1 METWLA
7 CRQRRLGVVGLV
19 CLLVI
24 TSLVTPLS
32 LDMYTPAIPHMTD
45 YFDADA
51 GTVNLT
57 LVDYYL
63 FFAVGLLLFG
73 PVSDR
78 LGRKPVL
85 IGGVVAYVVA
95 SVLCAMA
102 FDIWMLVVTRVLQA
116 LGAGATSA
124 VSTAVVKDAI
134 AVDKREAVLSVVQ
147 VMFVI
152 GPVLAPVVGA
162 LVLQV
167 ADWRMTFWV
176 LALIGSG
183 CLVLVLLFEETL
195 PAEER
200 VQTGALGTL
209 KNLAVVAKNKGFTVF
224 LLVTALFN
232 LPFMAYIAVG
242 SYVYITF
249 FGLSE
254 LAYSC
259 YFAVAALVTA
269 TGPLIWLFASRFVSA
284 RTFTTIMI
292 AVGAAAGGAMLALG
306 SLSPVLFCLTF
317 VAFALAEAC
326 IRPYSTN
333 ILLSQQE
340 HDTGAA
346 ASLINFAHT
355 AVGSVGMLVAV
366 MPWPNFVVG
375 IGVIIVVTMAAA
387 GGDLVGASALQH
399 PARRHRATSGHSGLI
414 RRIRRASRR
423 RQRALPNRCPNSQR
437 DLRRAPSRPS
447 PFPPAMTAFCTARR
461 TGHIANAPCLSGW
474 PERACDGH
482 RGRQLDAARGK
493 LSARKPPT
501 GTVQRECAG
510 EISADFGALRVRALS
525 PSGVL
530 ECHSIMA
537 LRHVVPIDEFSS
549 RKRVEAG
556 IEISEP
562 LPVPFSR
569 RGSHAPALPRQ
580 RHCYG
585 TSSLRILPAAP
596 SPRES
601 PASYA
606 GRLGRR
612 EPPWQ
617 AEKEPSRSGSCT
629 CPSSCSPPR
638 RTTPCGSTSWR
649 RTA

>member
-7 CRQRRLGVVGLV
+7 CRQKRLGVVGLV

-78 LGRKPVL
+78 FGRKPVL
-85 IGGVVAYVVA
+85 VAGVVTYVAA
-95 SVLCAMA
+95 SALCALA
-102 FDIWMLVVTRVLQA
+102 FDIWMLVAMRIVQA

-134 AVDKREAVLSVVQ
+134 AADKREMVLSVVQ

-176 LALIGSG
+176 LALIGGG

-195 PAEER
+195 PVQER
-200 VQTGALGTL
+200 AQTGVAGTL
-209 KNLAVVAKNKGFTVF
+209 KSLVVVAKNKGFSAF
-224 LLVTALFN
+224 LLIAALFN

-259 YFAVAALVTA
+259 FFAAAALVTA
-269 TGPLIWLFASRFVSA
+269 AGPLIWLFASRFVSA
-284 RTFTTIMI
+284 RTFTTVLV
-292 AVGAAAGGAMLALG
+292 AVGAAAGVAMLAVG
-306 SLSPVLFCLTF
+306 TLSPVLFCVTF
-317 VAFALAEAC
+317 VAFALAEAA

-340 HDTGAA
+340 RDTGAA
-346 ASLINFAHT
+346 SSLINFANT
-355 AVGSVGMLVAV
+355 AVGSVGMLLAV
-366 MPWPNFVVG
+366 LPWPNYVVG
-375 IGVIIVVTMAAA
+375 VGAIIVATMAVA
-387 GGDLVGASALQH
+387 GLVWWTLLRS
-399 PARRHRATSGHSGLI
+399 
-414 RRIRRASRR
+414 RI
-423 RQRALPNRCPNSQR
+423 
-437 DLRRAPSRPS
+437 
-447 PFPPAMTAFCTARR
+447 
-461 TGHIANAPCLSGW
+461 
-474 PERACDGH
+474 
-482 RGRQLDAARGK
+482 
-493 LSARKPPT
+493 
-501 GTVQRECAG
+501 
-510 EISADFGALRVRALS
+510 
-525 PSGVL
+525 
-530 ECHSIMA
+530 
-537 LRHVVPIDEFSS
+537 
-549 RKRVEAG
+549 
-556 IEISEP
+556 P
-562 LPVPFSR
+562 LP
-569 RGSHAPALPRQ
+569 G
-580 RHCYG
+580 
-585 TSSLRILPAAP
+585 IND
-596 SPRES
+596 
-601 PASYA
+601 
-606 GRLGRR
+606 
-612 EPPWQ
+612 
-617 AEKEPSRSGSCT
+617 
-629 CPSSCSPPR
+629 
-638 RTTPCGSTSWR
+638 
-649 RTA
+649 

>member
-7 CRQRRLGVVGLV
+7 CRQKRLGVVGLV

-78 LGRKPVL
+78 FGRKPVL
-85 IGGVVAYVVA
+85 VAGVVTYVAA
-95 SVLCAMA
+95 SALCALA
-102 FDIWMLVVTRVLQA
+102 FDIWMLVAMRIVQA

-134 AVDKREAVLSVVQ
+134 AADKREMVLSVVQ

-176 LALIGSG
+176 LALIGGG

-195 PAEER
+195 PVQER
-200 VQTGALGTL
+200 AQTGVAGTL
-209 KNLAVVAKNKGFTVF
+209 KSLVVVAKNKGFSAF
-224 LLVTALFN
+224 LLIAALFN

-259 YFAVAALVTA
+259 FFAAAALVTA
-269 TGPLIWLFASRFVSA
+269 AGPLIWLFASRFVSA
-284 RTFTTIMI
+284 RTFTTVLI
-292 AVGAAAGGAMLALG
+292 AVGAAAGVAMLAVG
-306 SLSPVLFCLTF
+306 TLSPVLFCVTF
-317 VAFALAEAC
+317 VAFALAEAA

-340 HDTGAA
+340 RDTGAA
-346 ASLINFAHT
+346 SSLINFANT
-355 AVGSVGMLVAV
+355 AVGSVGMLLAV
-366 MPWPNFVVG
+366 LPWPNYVVG
-375 IGVIIVVTMAAA
+375 VGAIIVATMAVA
-387 GGDLVGASALQH
+387 GLVWWTLLRS
-399 PARRHRATSGHSGLI
+399 
-414 RRIRRASRR
+414 RI
-423 RQRALPNRCPNSQR
+423 
-437 DLRRAPSRPS
+437 
-447 PFPPAMTAFCTARR
+447 
-461 TGHIANAPCLSGW
+461 
-474 PERACDGH
+474 
-482 RGRQLDAARGK
+482 
-493 LSARKPPT
+493 
-501 GTVQRECAG
+501 
-510 EISADFGALRVRALS
+510 
-525 PSGVL
+525 
-530 ECHSIMA
+530 
-537 LRHVVPIDEFSS
+537 
-549 RKRVEAG
+549 
-556 IEISEP
+556 P
-562 LPVPFSR
+562 LP
-569 RGSHAPALPRQ
+569 G
-580 RHCYG
+580 
-585 TSSLRILPAAP
+585 I
-596 SPRES
+596 
-601 PASYA
+601 
-606 GRLGRR
+606 
-612 EPPWQ
+612 
-617 AEKEPSRSGSCT
+617 KD
-629 CPSSCSPPR
+629 
-638 RTTPCGSTSWR
+638 
-649 RTA
+649 

>member
-134 AVDKREAVLSVVQ
+134 AVDKREVVLSVVQ

-200 VQTGALGTL
+200 VQAGALGTL

-387 GGDLVGASALQH
+387 GGIWWALLRSSIPLVGVKQH
-399 PARRHRATSGHSGLI
+399 PA
-414 RRIRRASRR
+414 
-423 RQRALPNRCPNSQR
+423 
-437 DLRRAPSRPS
+437 
-447 PFPPAMTAFCTARR
+447 
-461 TGHIANAPCLSGW
+461 
-474 PERACDGH
+474 
-482 RGRQLDAARGK
+482 AAGS
-493 LSARKPPT
+493 SA
-501 GTVQRECAG
+501 EAG
-510 EISADFGALRVRALS
+510 ELEAAAAGAS
-525 PSGVL
+525 
-530 ECHSIMA
+530 EQ
-537 LRHVVPIDEFSS
+537 VPEQ
-549 RKRVEAG
+549 
-556 IEISEP
+556 
-562 LPVPFSR
+562 
-569 RGSHAPALPRQ
+569 PA
-580 RHCYG
+580 
-585 TSSLRILPAAP
+585 
-596 SPRES
+596 
-601 PASYA
+601 
-606 GRLGRR
+606 
-612 EPPWQ
+612 
-617 AEKEPSRSGSCT
+617 
-629 CPSSCSPPR
+629 
-638 RTTPCGSTSWR
+638 
-649 RTA
+649 

>member
-116 LGAGATSA
+116 LGAGASSA

-134 AVDKREAVLSVVQ
+134 AVDKREVVLSVVQ

-346 ASLINFAHT
+346 ASLINFALHGRRQRRH
-355 AVGSVGMLVAV
+355 ARRRHALAELRRGHRRHHRGHH
-366 MPWPNFVVG
+366 
-375 IGVIIVVTMAAA
+375 
-387 GGDLVGASALQH
+387 GGGGRHLVGASALQH
-399 PARRHRATSGHSGLI
+399 PARRHQATSGHGGLI
-414 RRIRRASRR
+414 RRSRRARGGGSGRFR
-423 RQRALPNRCPNSQR
+423 TGARTASVICGAHHLVPP
-437 DLRRAPSRPS
+437 L
-447 PFPPAMTAFCTARR
+447 FPPAMTAFRTARR
-461 TGHIANAPCLSGW
+461 TGHLANAPCLSGW

-501 GTVQRECAG
+501 
-510 EISADFGALRVRALS
+510 
-525 PSGVL
+525 
-530 ECHSIMA
+530 
-537 LRHVVPIDEFSS
+537 
-549 RKRVEAG
+549 
-556 IEISEP
+556 
-562 LPVPFSR
+562 
-569 RGSHAPALPRQ
+569 
-580 RHCYG
+580 
-585 TSSLRILPAAP
+585 
-596 SPRES
+596 
-601 PASYA
+601 
-606 GRLGRR
+606 
-612 EPPWQ
+612 
-617 AEKEPSRSGSCT
+617 
-629 CPSSCSPPR
+629 
-638 RTTPCGSTSWR
+638 
-649 RTA
+649 

>member
-7 CRQRRLGVVGLV
+7 CRQKRLGVVGLV

-78 LGRKPVL
+78 FGRKPVL
-85 IGGVVAYVVA
+85 VAGVVTYVAA
-95 SVLCAMA
+95 SALCALA
-102 FDIWMLVVTRVLQA
+102 FDIWMLVAMRIVQA

-134 AVDKREAVLSVVQ
+134 AADKREMVLSVVQ

-176 LALIGSG
+176 LALIGGG

-195 PAEER
+195 PVQER
-200 VQTGALGTL
+200 AQTGVAGTL
-209 KNLAVVAKNKGFTVF
+209 KSLVVVAKNKGFSAF
-224 LLVTALFN
+224 LLIAALFN

-259 YFAVAALVTA
+259 FFAAAALVTA
-269 TGPLIWLFASRFVSA
+269 AGPLIWLFASRFVSA
-284 RTFTTIMI
+284 RTFTTVLV
-292 AVGAAAGGAMLALG
+292 AVGAAAGVAMLAVG
-306 SLSPVLFCLTF
+306 TLSPVLFCVTF
-317 VAFALAEAC
+317 VAFALAEAA

-340 HDTGAA
+340 RDTGAA
-346 ASLINFAHT
+346 SSLINFANT
-355 AVGSVGMLVAV
+355 AVGSVGMLLAV
-366 MPWPNFVVG
+366 LPWPNYVVG
-375 IGVIIVVTMAAA
+375 VGAIIVATMAVA
-387 GGDLVGASALQH
+387 GLVWWTLLRS
-399 PARRHRATSGHSGLI
+399 
-414 RRIRRASRR
+414 RI
-423 RQRALPNRCPNSQR
+423 
-437 DLRRAPSRPS
+437 
-447 PFPPAMTAFCTARR
+447 
-461 TGHIANAPCLSGW
+461 
-474 PERACDGH
+474 
-482 RGRQLDAARGK
+482 
-493 LSARKPPT
+493 
-501 GTVQRECAG
+501 
-510 EISADFGALRVRALS
+510 
-525 PSGVL
+525 
-530 ECHSIMA
+530 
-537 LRHVVPIDEFSS
+537 
-549 RKRVEAG
+549 
-556 IEISEP
+556 P
-562 LPVPFSR
+562 LP
-569 RGSHAPALPRQ
+569 G
-580 RHCYG
+580 
-585 TSSLRILPAAP
+585 I
-596 SPRES
+596 
-601 PASYA
+601 
-606 GRLGRR
+606 
-612 EPPWQ
+612 
-617 AEKEPSRSGSCT
+617 KD
-629 CPSSCSPPR
+629 
-638 RTTPCGSTSWR
+638 
-649 RTA
+649 

>member
-7 CRQRRLGVVGLV
+7 CRQKRLGVVGLV

-78 LGRKPVL
+78 FGRKPVL
-85 IGGVVAYVVA
+85 VAGVVTYVAA
-95 SVLCAMA
+95 SALCAMA
-102 FDIWMLVVTRVLQA
+102 FDIWMLVGMRIVQA

-134 AVDKREAVLSVVQ
+134 AADKREMVLSVVQ

-176 LALIGSG
+176 LALIGTG

-195 PAEER
+195 PVQER
-200 VQTGALGTL
+200 AQTGVAGTL
-209 KNLAVVAKNKGFTVF
+209 KSLVVVAKNKGFSAF
-224 LLVTALFN
+224 LLIAALFN

-259 YFAVAALVTA
+259 FFAAAALVTA
-269 TGPLIWLFASRFVSA
+269 AGPLIWLFASRFVSA
-284 RTFTTIMI
+284 RTFTTVLVV
-292 AVGAAAGGAMLALG
+292 VGAAAGVAMLAVG
-306 SLSPVLFCLTF
+306 TLSPVLFCVTF
-317 VAFALAEAC
+317 VAFALAEAA

-340 HDTGAA
+340 RDTGAA
-346 ASLINFAHT
+346 SSLINFANT
-355 AVGSVGMLVAV
+355 AVGSVGMLLAV
-366 MPWPNFVVG
+366 LPWPNYVVG
-375 IGVIIVVTMAAA
+375 VGAIIVATMAAA
-387 GGDLVGASALQH
+387 GLVWWALL
-399 PARRHRATSGHSGLI
+399 RS
-414 RRIRRASRR
+414 RI
-423 RQRALPNRCPNSQR
+423 
-437 DLRRAPSRPS
+437 
-447 PFPPAMTAFCTARR
+447 
-461 TGHIANAPCLSGW
+461 
-474 PERACDGH
+474 
-482 RGRQLDAARGK
+482 
-493 LSARKPPT
+493 
-501 GTVQRECAG
+501 
-510 EISADFGALRVRALS
+510 
-525 PSGVL
+525 
-530 ECHSIMA
+530 
-537 LRHVVPIDEFSS
+537 
-549 RKRVEAG
+549 
-556 IEISEP
+556 P
-562 LPVPFSR
+562 LP
-569 RGSHAPALPRQ
+569 G
-580 RHCYG
+580 
-585 TSSLRILPAAP
+585 I
-596 SPRES
+596 
-601 PASYA
+601 
-606 GRLGRR
+606 
-612 EPPWQ
+612 
-617 AEKEPSRSGSCT
+617 KD
-629 CPSSCSPPR
+629 
-638 RTTPCGSTSWR
+638 
-649 RTA
+649 

>member
-1 METWLA
+1 MVSLA
-7 CRQRRLGVVGLV
+7 GNGRLGVVGLV

-387 GGDLVGASALQH
+387 GGIWWALLRSNIPLVGIKQH
-399 PARRHRATSGHSGLI
+399 PATAGSSAESGE
-414 RRIRRASRR
+414 ASRR

-447 PFPPAMTAFCTARR
+447 PFPSCHDRFLHGATNGPHR
-461 TGHIANAPCLSGW
+461 
-474 PERACDGH
+474 ERAVSE
-482 RGRQLDAARGK
+482 RVARTRLRWASWKAA
-493 LSARKPPT
+493 
-501 GTVQRECAG
+501 
-510 EISADFGALRVRALS
+510 
-525 PSGVL
+525 
-530 ECHSIMA
+530 
-537 LRHVVPIDEFSS
+537 
-549 RKRVEAG
+549 
-556 IEISEP
+556 
-562 LPVPFSR
+562 
-569 RGSHAPALPRQ
+569 
-580 RHCYG
+580 
-585 TSSLRILPAAP
+585 
-596 SPRES
+596 
-601 PASYA
+601 
-606 GRLGRR
+606 
-612 EPPWQ
+612 
-617 AEKEPSRSGSCT
+617 
-629 CPSSCSPPR
+629 
-638 RTTPCGSTSWR
+638 
-649 RTA
+649 

>member
-7 CRQRRLGVVGLV
+7 CRQKRLGVVGLV

-78 LGRKPVL
+78 FGRKPVL
-85 IGGVVAYVVA
+85 VAGVVTYVAA
-95 SVLCAMA
+95 SALCALA
-102 FDIWMLVVTRVLQA
+102 FDIWMLVGMRIVQA

-134 AVDKREAVLSVVQ
+134 AADKREMVLSVVQ

-176 LALIGSG
+176 LALIGGG

-195 PAEER
+195 PVQER
-200 VQTGALGTL
+200 AQTGVAGTL
-209 KNLAVVAKNKGFTVF
+209 KSLMVVAKNKGFSAF
-224 LLVTALFN
+224 LLIAALFN

-259 YFAVAALVTA
+259 FFAAAALVTA
-269 TGPLIWLFASRFVSA
+269 AGPLIWLFASRFVSA
-284 RTFTTIMI
+284 RTFTTVLV
-292 AVGAAAGGAMLALG
+292 AVGAAAGVAMLAVG
-306 SLSPVLFCLTF
+306 TLSPVLFCVTF
-317 VAFALAEAC
+317 VAFALAEAA

-340 HDTGAA
+340 RDTGAA
-346 ASLINFAHT
+346 SSLINFANT
-355 AVGSVGMLVAV
+355 AVGSVGMLLAV
-366 MPWPNFVVG
+366 LPWPNYVVG
-375 IGVIIVVTMAAA
+375 VGAIIVATMAVA
-387 GGDLVGASALQH
+387 GLVWWTLLRS
-399 PARRHRATSGHSGLI
+399 
-414 RRIRRASRR
+414 RI
-423 RQRALPNRCPNSQR
+423 
-437 DLRRAPSRPS
+437 
-447 PFPPAMTAFCTARR
+447 
-461 TGHIANAPCLSGW
+461 
-474 PERACDGH
+474 
-482 RGRQLDAARGK
+482 
-493 LSARKPPT
+493 
-501 GTVQRECAG
+501 
-510 EISADFGALRVRALS
+510 
-525 PSGVL
+525 
-530 ECHSIMA
+530 
-537 LRHVVPIDEFSS
+537 
-549 RKRVEAG
+549 
-556 IEISEP
+556 P
-562 LPVPFSR
+562 LP
-569 RGSHAPALPRQ
+569 G
-580 RHCYG
+580 
-585 TSSLRILPAAP
+585 I
-596 SPRES
+596 
-601 PASYA
+601 
-606 GRLGRR
+606 
-612 EPPWQ
+612 
-617 AEKEPSRSGSCT
+617 KD
-629 CPSSCSPPR
+629 
-638 RTTPCGSTSWR
+638 
-649 RTA
+649 